1 MWAGSCRS
9 AFRGWPTFGCRTE
22 RGKAGRGEAGPLIR
36 LFLLRLVGA
45 VPVLALVSAISF
57 GLMRLIPG
65 DPSAAIAGLSATP
78 QMVADIRAQLGLD
91 QPFLVQAARWYGGL
105 LHGDLGRSILLGQSV
120 FGATMERLP
129 VTLAL
134 SAYALVVTLVLGV
147 GSGVV
152 AALRQNSWVD
162 QVAMMVAM
170 LGISVP
176 SFFLGLLGIIWFA
189 VDLGWLPSGGYIP
202 FMQDPWGW
210 FRTSTMPAVS
220 LALLNVGLLARVTR
234 STMLEVLR
242 QDYVRTAR
250 AKGLPRYKVVGKH
263 ALANAMIPI
272 TTVVGIIVSLLVSG
286 SVVTETL
293 FSIPG
298 IGQLLTSAV
307 LGRDYPM
314 VQGGLLLV
322 TAALVLVNLGVDM
335 LYAVLD
341 PRVRLAGGR

>member
-1 MWAGSCRS
+1 M
-9 AFRGWPTFGCRTE
+9 
-22 RGKAGRGEAGPLIR
+22 
-36 LFLLRLVGA
+36 LRLLLARLAGI
-45 VPVLALVSAISF
+45 VPVLALVSLISF

-78 QMVADIRAQLGLD
+78 EMVAQIRAQLGLD
-91 QPFLVQAARWYGGL
+91 QPVLQQALHWYGGML
-105 LHGDLGRSILLGQSV
+105 QGDLGRSILLGESV
-120 FGATMERLP
+120 FWATMARLP
-129 VTLAL
+129 VTIGL
-134 SAYALVVTLVLGV
+134 SLYALAITLVLGI
-147 GSGVV
+147 GLGVL
-152 AALRQNSWVD
+152 AALRQNSWAD
-162 QVAMMVAM
+162 QAAMMFAM

-176 SFFLGLLGIIWFA
+176 NFFLGLLFIIWFA
-189 VDLGWLPSGGYIP
+189 VELGWLPTGGYVP
-202 FMQDPWGW
+202 FTTDPWGW
-210 FRTSTMPAVS
+210 LRTSTMPAVS

-234 STMLEVLR
+234 SAMLEVLR

-250 AKGLPRYKVVGKH
+250 AKGLPRHLVVGKH

-272 TTVVGIIVSLLVSG
+272 TTVVGIVITLLVSG

-322 TAALVLVNLGVDM
+322 TAMLVLVNLGVDM

-341 PRVRLAGGR
+341 PRIRYGR

>member
-1 MWAGSCRS
+1 M
-9 AFRGWPTFGCRTE
+9 
-22 RGKAGRGEAGPLIR
+22 IR
-36 LFLLRLVGA
+36 LFLIRLAGA
-45 VPVLALVSAISF
+45 VPVLLIVSVVSF

-78 QMVADIRAQLGLD
+78 QMVAQIREQLGLD
-91 QPFLVQAARWYGGL
+91 QPLLTQAMHWYGAL

-120 FGATMERLP
+120 FWATAERLP
-129 VTLAL
+129 VTVAL
-134 SAYALVVTLVLGV
+134 SLYALVVTLILGI
-147 GSGVV
+147 GSGVI
-152 AALRQNSWVD
+152 AALRQNSWAD
-162 QVAMMVAM
+162 QVAMTVAM

-176 SFFLGLLGIIWFA
+176 NFFLGLLFIIWFA
-189 VDLGWLPSGGYIP
+189 VGLGWLPTGGYVP
-202 FMQDPWGW
+202 FTESPLGW
-210 FRTSTMPAVS
+210 LRTSTLPAVS

-250 AKGLPRYKVVGKH
+250 AKGLPRHLVVGKH

-272 TTVVGIIVSLLVSG
+272 TTVVGIIISLLVSG

-293 FSIPG
+293 FSLPG

-307 LGRDYPM
+307 LNRDYPM

-322 TAALVLVNLGVDM
+322 TALLVLINLGVDM

-341 PRVRLAGGR
+341 PRIRYGR

>member
-1 MWAGSCRS
+1 M
-9 AFRGWPTFGCRTE
+9 
-22 RGKAGRGEAGPLIR
+22 IR
-36 LFLLRLVGA
+36 LLLLRLAGV
-45 VPVLALVSAISF
+45 VPVLLLVSAVSF

-78 QMVADIRAQLGLD
+78 AMVAQIREQLGLD
-91 QPFLVQAARWYGGL
+91 QPVLVQALHWYGGL
-105 LHGDLGRSILLGQSV
+105 LHGDLGRSILLGESV
-120 FGATMERLP
+120 FWATAQRLP
-129 VTLAL
+129 VTVAL
-134 SAYALVVTLVLGV
+134 SLYALVVTLLVGIGAGVL
-147 GSGVV
+147 
-152 AALRQNSWVD
+152 AALRQNTWVD
-162 QVAMMVAM
+162 QAAMMVAM
-170 LGISVP
+170 LGISIP
-176 SFFLGLLGIIWFA
+176 NFFLGLLFIIWFA
-189 VDLGWLPSGGYIP
+189 VGLGWLPTGGYIA
-202 FMQDPWGW
+202 FTDNPWGW

-220 LALLNVGLLARVTR
+220 LALLNIGLLARVTR

-250 AKGLPRYKVVGKH
+250 AKGLPRYLVVGKH

-272 TTVVGIIVSLLVSG
+272 VTVVGIIISLLVSG

-298 IGQLLTSAV
+298 IGQLLTAAV

-322 TAALVLVNLGVDM
+322 TALLVLVNLGVDM

-341 PRVRLAGGR
+341 PRLRHGR

>member
-1 MWAGSCRS
+1 M
-9 AFRGWPTFGCRTE
+9 
-22 RGKAGRGEAGPLIR
+22 
-36 LFLLRLVGA
+36 LRLLLVRLAGI
-45 VPVLALVSAISF
+45 VPVLALVILISF

-78 QMVADIRAQLGLD
+78 EMVAQIRAQLGLD
-91 QPFLVQAARWYGGL
+91 QPVLQQALHWYGGL
-105 LHGDLGRSILLGQSV
+105 LQGDLGRSILLGESV
-120 FGATMERLP
+120 FWATADRLP
-129 VTLAL
+129 VTMGL
-134 SAYALVVTLVLGV
+134 SLYALAITLVLGIGV
-147 GSGVV
+147 GVL
-152 AALRQNSWVD
+152 AALRQNTWAD
-162 QVAMMVAM
+162 QAAMMFAM

-176 SFFLGLLGIIWFA
+176 NFFLGLLFIIWFA
-189 VDLGWLPSGGYIP
+189 VQLGWLPTGGYVP
-202 FMQDPWGW
+202 FTTDPWGW
-210 FRTSTMPAVS
+210 LRTSTMPAVS

-250 AKGLPRYKVVGKH
+250 AKGLPRHLVVFKH

-272 TTVVGIIVSLLVSG
+272 TTVVGIVITLLVSG

-322 TAALVLVNLGVDM
+322 TAMLVLVNLGVDM

-341 PRVRLAGGR
+341 PRIRYGR

>member
-1 MWAGSCRS
+1 
-9 AFRGWPTFGCRTE
+9 
-22 RGKAGRGEAGPLIR
+22 LIR
-36 LFLLRLVGA
+36 LLLLRLAGA
-45 VPVLALVSAISF
+45 VPVLLLVSVVSF

-78 QMVADIRAQLGLD
+78 QMVAQIRQQLGLD
-91 QPFLVQAARWYGGL
+91 QPLLTQALHWYGDL

-120 FGATMERLP
+120 FWVTMQRLP
-129 VTLAL
+129 ITMAL
-134 SAYALVVTLVLGV
+134 SVYALVITLVIGIGAGV
-147 GSGVV
+147 L

-162 QVAMMVAM
+162 QLVMMLAM
-170 LGISVP
+170 LGISIP
-176 SFFLGLLGIIWFA
+176 NFFLGLLFIIWFA
-189 VDLGWLPSGGYIP
+189 VGLGWLPTGGYIA
-202 FMQDPWGW
+202 FTDDPWGW

-250 AKGLPRYKVVGKH
+250 AKGLPRHLVIGKH

-272 TTVVGIIVSLLVSG
+272 TTVVGIIISLLVSG

-322 TAALVLVNLGVDM
+322 TALLVLINLGVDM
-335 LYAVLD
+335 LYAALD
-341 PRVRLAGGR
+341 PRIRYER

>member
-1 MWAGSCRS
+1 
-9 AFRGWPTFGCRTE
+9 
-22 RGKAGRGEAGPLIR
+22 
-36 LFLLRLVGA
+36 
-45 VPVLALVSAISF
+45 
-57 GLMRLIPG
+57 MRLIPG

-78 QMVADIRAQLGLD
+78 QMVAQIRAQLGLD
-91 QPFLVQAARWYGGL
+91 QPVYVQALRWYGDM
-105 LHGDLGRSILLGQSV
+105 LHGDLGHSILLGEGV
-120 FGATMERLP
+120 FQATAERLP
-129 VTLAL
+129 VTAGL
-134 SAYALVVTLVLGV
+134 SLYALLITLVLGI
-147 GSGVV
+147 GSGML
-152 AALRQNSWVD
+152 AALRQNTWVD
-162 QVAMMVAM
+162 GAAMTVAM

-176 SFFLGLLGIIWFA
+176 NFFLGLLGIIWFA
-189 VDLGWLPSGGYIP
+189 VDLGWLPTGGYIP
-202 FMQDPWGW
+202 FTADPLGW
-210 FRTSTMPAVS
+210 LRSMTMPAVS

-250 AKGLPRYKVVGKH
+250 AKGLPRWQVVGKH

-298 IGQLLTSAV
+298 IGQLLTAAV

-322 TAALVLVNLGVDM
+322 TALLVAVNLGVDM

-341 PRVRLAGGR
+341 PRIRHGR

>member
-1 MWAGSCRS
+1 M
-9 AFRGWPTFGCRTE
+9 
-22 RGKAGRGEAGPLIR
+22 
-36 LFLLRLVGA
+36 
-45 VPVLALVSAISF
+45 
-57 GLMRLIPG
+57 
-65 DPSAAIAGLSATP
+65 
-78 QMVADIRAQLGLD
+78 
-91 QPFLVQAARWYGGL
+91 
-105 LHGDLGRSILLGQSV
+105 
-120 FGATMERLP
+120 
-129 VTLAL
+129 
-134 SAYALVVTLVLGV
+134 
-147 GSGVV
+147 
-152 AALRQNSWVD
+152 RQNTWVD
-162 QVAMMVAM
+162 QVAMTVAM

-176 SFFLGLLGIIWFA
+176 NFFLGLLGIIWFG
-189 VDLGWLPSGGYIP
+189 VELGWLPTGGYVP
-202 FMQDPWGW
+202 FIQSPMGW
-210 FRTSTMPAVS
+210 WRSMTMPAVS

-250 AKGLPRYKVVGKH
+250 AKGLPGWQVVGKH

-272 TTVVGIIVSLLVSG
+272 TTIVGIIISLLVSG

-322 TAALVLVNLGVDM
+322 TALLVLVNLGVDM

-341 PRVRLAGGR
+341 PRIRHGR